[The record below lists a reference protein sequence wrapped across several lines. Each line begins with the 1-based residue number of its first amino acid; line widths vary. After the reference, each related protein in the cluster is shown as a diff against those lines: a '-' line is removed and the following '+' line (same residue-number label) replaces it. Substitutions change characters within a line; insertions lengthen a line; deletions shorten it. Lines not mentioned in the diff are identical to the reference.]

1 MTHPDADDTA
11 LIALAEQ
18 AGLLVQ
24 WDDARGNPQT
34 VKPAA
39 LRALLAALGLPADD
53 AAGVQAS
60 TEKLTQA
67 QGGATPALV
76 IATVDTPIAI
86 TGIPAGPFTLYRQK
100 DGGKVVRGEAGD
112 GIGSSLA
119 DDKAADSNTESSS
132 GSDTGSDAK
141 RDARSEDPLSGADIA
156 SDADD
161 GADNDTPLFSTADTG
176 LFADSDANIFASP
189 EGSLF
194 GDGAAPDLIMIAE
207 GQAERDADGAT
218 QLPPVDEPGYYLARL
233 GEVEV
238 AIAVAPAHCPSVA
251 ERLTHPKARAWGPA
265 AQVYSLRHADASA
278 SGGFGDFTA
287 LTELAAA
294 AAERGAE
301 ALAISPVHAMFAADP
316 SRYSPYSPSSRLLLN
331 GLFAD
336 PARQFGRDAVTQA
349 VSTLGLT
356 QTLAELDARDR
367 IDWPAAGAARWRV
380 LRHLFDNWID
390 GPRDARHDALDAF
403 RERGGEALERHAIFE
418 AIQTERARKGE
429 ALPWQ
434 HWPDDLRDPAS
445 RAVATFAR
453 EYARDVT
460 FFAFA
465 QWLAADGLA
474 AAQACARERGM
485 GIGLIADLA
494 VGTDPGGSHAWSRQ
508 EDVLQGL
515 SPGAPPDVYNPLGQN
530 WGLTAFSPVAMH
542 ANGYAAFIEML
553 RAVLEHAGGIRIDHV
568 LGLQRTWL
576 VPKGANAGDG
586 AYLRY
591 PIDDMLRLIALE
603 AWRHDAIV
611 VGENLG
617 TVPDGFNERIARAGM
632 LGMTVLWFERDED
645 GAFTPATAWSQASMA
660 MTTTHDLPTIPGW
673 WRGRDIEWR
682 AKLDLFGPDDTEAD
696 QRKTREADKQA
707 LRTALEQSGA
717 LERHPPADGPDSP
730 PVAAILEF
738 TSHGPAPLVVVP
750 LEDLLALDEQPN
762 IPGTID
768 EHPNWVQRLPVPALT
783 LFDAADVQDRVA
795 AIHQARSQ
803 S

>member
-1 MTHPDADDTA
+1 MTHPDADDAA

-18 AGLLVQ
+18 AGLLVH
-24 WDDARGNPQT
+24 WDDARGKPQT
-34 VKPAA
+34 VAPAA
-39 LRALLAALGLPADD
+39 LRTLLAALGLPADD
-53 AAGVQAS
+53 DDSVQAS
-60 TEKLTQA
+60 REELTAA

-76 IATVDTPIAI
+76 IATVNTPIVI
-86 TGIPAGPFTLYRQK
+86 TGVDAGPYTLFRRA
-100 DGGKVVRGEAGD
+100 DGGKAVRNSVNPDDAPNHATSHADADAD
-112 GIGSSLA
+112 GVRATA
-119 DDKAADSNTESSS
+119 DDK
-132 GSDTGSDAK
+132 
-141 RDARSEDPLSGADIA
+141 P
-156 SDADD
+156 DADVD
-161 GADNDTPLFSTADTG
+161 ADADVDSENDTALFSSTDAG
-176 LFADSDANIFASP
+176 LFADSEANLFASS
-189 EGSLF
+189 EGGLF
-194 GDGAAPDLIMIAE
+194 DDSAATHSVKIAE
-207 GQAERDADGAT
+207 GRAERTADGAI
-218 QLPPVDEPGYYLARL
+218 QLAPVAEPGYYVAHI
-233 GEVEV
+233 GDAEV
-238 AIAVAPAHCPSVA
+238 AIAVAPTHCPSVA

-265 AQVYSLRHADASA
+265 AQVYSLRQADASA

-301 ALAISPVHAMFAADP
+301 ALAISPVHAMFGADP

-336 PARQFGRDAVTQA
+336 PARQFGQEAVRQA
-349 VSTLGLT
+349 VADLGLT
-356 QTLAELDARDR
+356 DTLAELDARDQ

-380 LRHLFDNWID
+380 LRHLFDGWID
-390 GPRDARHDALDAF
+390 SPHDARHDAFDTF

-418 AIQTERARKGE
+418 AIQSERAQAGE
-429 ALPWQ
+429 PLPWQ
-434 HWPDDLRDPAS
+434 HWPDALRDPAS
-445 RAVATFAR
+445 RAVAAFAR
-453 EYARDVT
+453 DHARDVT

-474 AAQACARERGM
+474 AAQSCARERGM

-576 VPKGANAGDG
+576 VPKGADAGDG

-645 GAFTPATAWSQASMA
+645 GAFIPATQWSDAAMA

-682 AKLDLFGPDDTEAD
+682 AKLNLFGPNDTESA
-696 QRKTREADKQA
+696 QRETREADKQA
-707 LRTALEQSGA
+707 LRAALESTGA
-717 LERHPPADGPDSP
+717 LLRHPPADALDSP

-738 TSHGPAPLVVVP
+738 TSQGPAPLVVVP
-750 LEDLLALDEQPN
+750 LEDLLALNEQPN

-768 EHPNWVQRLPVPALT
+768 EHPNWVQRLPVAALT
-783 LFDAADVQDRVA
+783 LFDATDVQDRVA

>member
-1 MTHPDADDTA
+1 MTHPDADDSA

-24 WDDARGNPQT
+24 WDDARGTPQT
-34 VKPAA
+34 VAPQA
-39 LRALLAALGLPADD
+39 LRVLLAALGLPAEDT
-53 AAGVQAS
+53 ASIQAS
-60 TEKLTQA
+60 TEKLSA
-67 QGGATPALV
+67 VQGGATPALV
-76 IATVDTPIAI
+76 IATVDTPIVI
-86 TGIPAGPFTLYRQK
+86 AGVAAGSYTLFRRA
-100 DGGKVVRGEAGD
+100 DGGKVSRHRDDAGVGEADADVEVDADAKAEAIAKVEVDHSVEPVGD
-112 GIGSSLA
+112 P
-119 DDKAADSNTESSS
+119 
-132 GSDTGSDAK
+132 SDA
-141 RDARSEDPLSGADIA
+141 EPDPEADTA
-156 SDADD
+156 
-161 GADNDTPLFSTADTG
+161 LFSTDDAG
-176 LFADSDANIFASP
+176 LFADSDANLFASP
-189 EGSLF
+189 EGGLF
-194 GDGAAPDLIMIAE
+194 DDSASAGREKVAEGRAELTEDGAA
-207 GQAERDADGAT
+207 
-218 QLPPVDEPGYYLARL
+218 QLAPVAEPGYYVAHI
-233 GEVEV
+233 GDVEV

-265 AQVYSLRHADASA
+265 AQVYSLRHADAST

-301 ALAISPVHAMFAADP
+301 ALAISPVHAMFGADP

-336 PARQFGRDAVTQA
+336 PARQFGRDAVSQA
-349 VSTLGLT
+349 VSALGLT
-356 QTLAELDARDR
+356 ETLAALEARDR

-380 LRHLFDNWID
+380 LRHLFDGWID
-390 GPRDARHDALDAF
+390 GAHDPRHDAFDAF

-418 AIQTERARKGE
+418 AIQSERARQGE
-429 ALPWQ
+429 SLPWQ
-434 HWPDDLRDPAS
+434 DWPDALRDPAS
-445 RAVATFAR
+445 RAVAAFAR
-453 EYARDVT
+453 DHARDVT

-474 AAQACARERGM
+474 AAQACARAHGM
-485 GIGLIADLA
+485 GVGLIADLA

-576 VPKGANAGDG
+576 VPKGADAGDG

-617 TVPDGFNERIARAGM
+617 TVPDGFNTRIARAGM

-645 GAFTPATAWSQASMA
+645 GAFIPATQWSDASMA

-682 AKLDLFGPDDTEAD
+682 AKLKLFGPNDTEAD

-707 LRTALEQSGA
+707 LRAALERTGA
-717 LERHPPADGPDSP
+717 LLRHPPADTPDAP
-730 PVAAILEF
+730 PVSAILEF
-738 TSHGPAPLVVVP
+738 TAHGPAPLVVVP
-750 LEDLLALDEQPN
+750 LEDLLALNEQPN

-768 EHPNWVQRLPVPALT
+768 EHPNWVQRLPVAALT
-783 LFDAADVQDRVA
+783 LFDAPDVQDRVA